1 MLENAAPIL
10 IVVGPTASGKTD
22 LSLELAR
29 RLDGEIVS
37 ADSVQIYRYFDIGS
51 GKPTVEERGGIPYH
65 LIDCV
70 EPGEPMDA
78 ARFAE
83 LATQKLNEILA
94 RGRRP
99 IVAGGT
105 FLWVR
110 ALIYGLSPA
119 PPADPE
125 LRAEHKARAERE
137 GRAALHRELSRV
149 DPVSAARLQEN
160 DLLRVSRALEIFELT
175 GVPLSEWHRGH
186 GFRTP
191 RFDARLIG
199 VRRERDEL
207 DGRIRTRIEAML
219 DQGWLDEVRD
229 LLARGFGESRAMASV
244 GYSQVAAALQ
254 NGEPIDRAA
263 LVESVFRATRVFAR
277 RQRTW
282 LRDQDVRWVAH
293 PDDALA

>member
-1 MLENAAPIL
+1 MLESSAPIL

-51 GKPTVEERGGIPYH
+51 GKPTAEERGGVPYH

-83 LATQKLNEILA
+83 LATQRLNEILA

-110 ALIYGLSPA
+110 ALIYGLSPG
-119 PPADPE
+119 PPGDPE

-137 GRAALHRELSRV
+137 GRAALHRELSRI

-160 DLLRVSRALEIFELT
+160 DLLRVSRALEVFELT
-175 GVPLSEWHRGH
+175 GVPLSEWHAGH

-191 RFDARLIG
+191 RFQARLIG

-254 NGEPIDRAA
+254 SGEPIDRAA

-282 LRDQDVRWVAH
+282 LRDQDVRWVEH
-293 PDDALA
+293 LEDALA